1 MGLKDMDCHAS
12 LAMTGSG
19 LPRFAC
25 NDDGDGYD
33 VKNFVIAR
41 HEAIHGL
48 PCRLVGQ
55 CFQAFGEAVGEHIQR
70 EFS

>member
-1 MGLKDMDCHAS
+1 MGLKVMDCHAS
-12 LAMTGSG
+12 LAMTGE
-19 LPRFAC
+19 F
-25 NDDGDGYD
+25 
-33 VKNFVIAR
+33 FVIAR

-70 EFS
+70 EFL